1 MISYHETLHR
11 DWGMLQQGAT
21 VQAIY
26 FQNLHQQGRRNGW
39 LEKCLLKTKVRPS
52 FATLMAAYIF
62 LVAISLP
69 GSKAFNSLISSES
82 HVKLL

>member
-1 MISYHETLHR
+1 M
-11 DWGMLQQGAT
+11 

-26 FQNLHQQGRRNGW
+26 LQNLHQQGRRNGW

-52 FATLMAAYIF
+52 FAALMAAYVF

-69 GSKAFNSLISSES
+69 GSEALNSLISSES
-82 HVKLL
+82 HVKLP